1 MIESHFSTGITAL
14 DRVFRGLLPGDNLVW
29 QIDTASDF
37 APLVPAYCRAA
48 QKAGRRLI
56 YFRFAGHLPW
66 LNEGDVGEVRHL
78 DLSLGFERFI
88 TEVRAAIREAG
99 RGAFFLFDCLS
110 ELAEVWSSD
119 RMLGNFFMLTCP
131 YVYDMESLAYFPLLR
146 NLHSVQATG
155 PISRT
160 TQIFTEVY
168 RHKGMVYIQPSKVEH
183 RYSPT
188 MYMLH
193 AWDGDR
199 FTPISESS
207 TIAEIL
213 TAKAW
218 SGLDAVR
225 FRLGKWN
232 RTFLRAERVWER
244 QQRDDAVDAEA
255 AEIFREL
262 VRMVF
267 SRDER
272 VLALAEKYLD
282 LGDLVGVWK
291 RMIGTG
297 LIGGK
302 SVGMLLARAILRKTD
317 PRWRTLLEAHDSFFI
332 GSDVFY
338 SFLVD
343 NGCWLHRQRQ
353 NQTCQQAALDDLH
366 EARRRIITGWFPDD
380 LVSEFAEMLD
390 YFSQSPIIVR
400 SSSLLEDSYGN
411 AFAGKYESVFCANQ
425 GSHQKRL
432 DDFIAAVKTIYAST
446 MSEKALRYREKRG
459 LLERDEQMSLLVQRV
474 SGSRCGSLFF
484 PHVAGVGLSVN
495 PYAWNK
501 VIDPTAGMVRL
512 VFGLGTRA
520 VDRSDDDY
528 TRVVALNAP
537 QRRPE
542 SDVDEVRQYSQRRV
556 DVIDL
561 DANQVVAV
569 EFSEMTTRRD
579 DLPLHIFAS
588 QDEGLARRAAN
599 RGLPPPN
606 VLLLTF
612 DHLLSQTS
620 FVADMRQMLGIL
632 NAAYEYPIDLEFT
645 ANFSADGSHR
655 INLVQCRPLQV
666 ASDTGTAS
674 LPATVT
680 PEDIVL
686 EACGAVIGK
695 SRHHAIDR
703 IVYVVP
709 AVYGQLPT
717 QDRYAVARLIGRVLH
732 ADDGPRPEKI
742 LLAGPGRWGTT
753 MPVLGVPVSFAEI
766 DTVAVLCEIVAM
778 RENLV
783 PDVSLG
789 THFFNDLVEWDMLY
803 LALFPGRA
811 GNEWSLPFFEESPNR
826 LADLVPEAAR
836 WAHAIRVIDVAPT
849 EATSQALMI
858 WASSAEQRVVCY
870 RQRQDHGALPA
881 GPRTDAE
888 TVGGG
893 NSVFERT
900 A

>member
-1 MIESHFSTGITAL
+1 MIESHFSTGIAAL

-29 QIDTASDF
+29 QIDGVGDF
-37 APLVPAYCRAA
+37 APFVPGYCRAA

-56 YFRFAGHLPW
+56 YLRFADHLPW
-66 LNEGDVGEVRHL
+66 LTDADVGEVRHL
-78 DLSLGFERFI
+78 DVSQGFERFI
-88 TEVRAAIREAG
+88 TEVRSVIREAG

-110 ELAEVWSSD
+110 TLAETWSSD

-168 RHKGMVYIQPSKVEH
+168 RHKGTVYIQPSKVEH

-193 AWDGDR
+193 AWEGEH
-199 FTPISESS
+199 FTPISDSS

-213 TAKAW
+213 TAKPW

-232 RTFLRAERVWER
+232 RTFLQAERAWER
-244 QQRDDAVDAEA
+244 QQRGEDVADEVAEV
-255 AEIFREL
+255 FRTL

-272 VLALAEKYLD
+272 VLSLAERYLD
-282 LGDLVGVWK
+282 LGELVAIWK

-302 SVGMLLARAILRKTD
+302 SVGMLLARAILRRTD

-353 NQTCQQAALDDLH
+353 RTCQEALGDDLH
-366 EARRRIITGWFPDD
+366 EARRRIITGRFPDE
-380 LVSEFAEMLD
+380 LIGEFAEMLD

-425 GSHQKRL
+425 GSQQKRL
-432 DDFIAAVKTIYAST
+432 DDFVAAVKTIYAST
-446 MSEKALRYREKRG
+446 MSEKALRYREQRG
-459 LLERDEQMSLLVQRV
+459 LLDRDEQMSLLVQRV
-474 SGSRCGSLFF
+474 SGSRYGNLFF
-484 PHVAGVGLSVN
+484 PQIAGVGLSVN
-495 PYAWNK
+495 PYVWNK
-501 VIDPTAGMVRL
+501 LIDPKAGMVRL

-561 DANQVVAV
+561 DASQVVAV
-569 EFSEMTTRRD
+569 EFADMVTRREE
-579 DLPLHIFAS
+579 LPLHIFAAP
-588 QDEGLARRAAN
+588 DEGLVRRAAN
-599 RGLPPPN
+599 QGLPPPN

-612 DHLLSQTS
+612 EHLLSKTS
-620 FVADMRQMLGIL
+620 FVADMREMLRVL
-632 NAAYEYPIDLEFT
+632 EAAYEYPVDLEFT
-645 ANFSADGSHR
+645 ANFTADEQYK

-666 ASDTGTAS
+666 AAEVAATS
-674 LPATVT
+674 LPTAVAA
-680 PEDIVL
+680 EDVVL

-695 SRHHAIDR
+695 SRQHAIDR
-703 IVYVVP
+703 VIYVTP
-709 AVYGQLPT
+709 SVYGLMPV
-717 QDRYAVARLIGRVLH
+717 QDRYAVARLIGRLLH
-732 ADDGPRPEKI
+732 VDDSHRSRKVM
-742 LLAGPGRWGTT
+742 LAGPGRWGTT
-753 MPVLGVPVSFAEI
+753 MPLLGVPVSFAEI
-766 DTVAVLCEIVAM
+766 DTVSVLCEIVAM

-789 THFFNDLVEWDMLY
+789 THFFNDLVEWDILY

-811 GNEWSLPFFEESPNR
+811 GNRWSLEFFEQSPNR
-826 LADLVPEAAR
+826 LAELLPDAAQ
-836 WAHAIRVIDVAPT
+836 WEHAVRVIDLPRPGAPAASLT
-849 EATSQALMI
+849 L
-858 WASSAEQRVVCY
+858 WASSLDQRVLCY
-870 RQRQDHGALPA
+870 LNRPEEPTQPP

-888 TVGGG
+888 GVGSGA
-893 NSVFERT
+893 SVVERT

>member
-1 MIESHFSTGITAL
+1 MIESHFSTGIAAL
-14 DRVFRGLLPGDNLVW
+14 DRVYRGLLPGDNLVW
-29 QIDTASDF
+29 QIDSVGDF
-37 APLVPAYCRAA
+37 VPFVPAYCRAA
-48 QKAGRRLI
+48 QKAGRRLV
-56 YFRFAGHLPW
+56 YFRFAKHRPW
-66 LNEGDVGEVRHL
+66 LTECDVGEVRNV
-78 DLSLGFERFI
+78 DLSQGFERFI

-110 ELAEVWSSD
+110 ELAETWSSD

-155 PISRT
+155 PISST

-168 RHKGMVYIQPSKVEH
+168 RHKGAVYIQPSKVEH
-183 RYSPT
+183 RYSPS

-193 AWDGDR
+193 VWEGEQ
-199 FTPISESS
+199 FKPISESS

-213 TAKAW
+213 TAKPW

-232 RTFLRAERVWER
+232 RTFLHAERVWER
-244 QQRDDAVDAEA
+244 QLRDEVVGEEA
-255 AEIFREL
+255 GEIFREL

-267 SRDER
+267 SRDDR
-272 VLALAEKYLD
+272 VLALAERYLD
-282 LGDLVGVWK
+282 LGDLVTVWK

-302 SVGMLLARAILRKTD
+302 SVGMLLARAILRRTD
-317 PRWRTLLEAHDSFFI
+317 PRWRNLLEPHDSFFI

-353 NQTCQQAALDDLH
+353 NQNCQQTALDDLH
-366 EARRRIITGWFPDD
+366 EARRRIITGRFPDE
-380 LVSEFAEMLD
+380 LISEFAEMLD

-432 DDFIAAVKTIYAST
+432 DDFLAAVKTIYAST
-446 MSEKALRYREKRG
+446 MSEKALRYRERRG
-459 LLERDEQMSLLVQRV
+459 LLDRDEQMSLLVQRV
-474 SGSRCGSLFF
+474 SGSRYGSLFF

-569 EFSEMTTRRD
+569 EFQDMAGRRD

-588 QDEGLARRAAN
+588 PDEGLARRAAN
-599 RGLPPPN
+599 QGLPPPN

-612 DHLLSQTS
+612 DHLLSKTT

-632 NAAYEYPIDLEFT
+632 DQAYAYPIDLEFT
-645 ANFSADGSHR
+645 ANFAPDGSHR

-666 ASDTGTAS
+666 ASDTGAATHPTAAS
-674 LPATVT
+674 
-680 PEDIVL
+680 PEDTVL
-686 EACGAVIGK
+686 EASGAVIGK
-695 SRHHAIDR
+695 SRQHAIDR

-709 AVYGQLPT
+709 SVYGQLPT
-717 QDRYAVARLIGRVLH
+717 QDRYAVARLIGRILH
-732 ADDGPRPEKI
+732 LDDGHRPEKV

-766 DTVAVLCEIVAM
+766 DTVSVLCEIVTM

-803 LALFPGRA
+803 LALFPGRP
-811 GNEWSLPFFEESPNR
+811 GNAWSLSFFEGSPNR
-826 LADLVPEAAR
+826 LVELLPEAAQ
-836 WAHAIRVIDVAPT
+836 WSHAVRVIDLPNAPDET
-849 EATSQALMI
+849 LTL
-858 WASSAEQRVVCY
+858 WASAIEQRVLCY
-870 RQRQDHGALPA
+870 LQRPA
-881 GPRTDAE
+881 QPEGPRADAE
-888 TVGGG
+888 HVGSGE
-893 NSVFERT
+893 SAVERT